1 MGFFWRKKPQAS
13 KLVLNLGQQGE
24 LMAHLQLIVNTFLSN
39 VYDHMTDGFELKKAH
54 QLANSH
60 LNKLEY
66 PDIPHSL
73 GHGVGLQVHEMPM
86 VSPYSD
92 EKLVPGMVITVEP
105 GIYMAGIG
113 GVRIEDTILITNT
126 GVELLTKSPKGLTAL

>member
-1 MGFFWRKKPQAS
+1 
-13 KLVLNLGQQGE
+13 
-24 LMAHLQLIVNTFLSN
+24 
-39 VYDHMTDGFELKKAH
+39 
-54 QLANSH
+54 
-60 LNKLEY
+60 
-66 PDIPHSL
+66 
-73 GHGVGLQVHEMPM
+73 MPM